1 MKPAEDDTK
10 PKSHTAYHHGR
21 LRDALLA
28 AALDILEQ
36 DGLEALSLRKVAT
49 AVGVSHAAPAHHFPT
64 VQHLLTGLAT
74 IGFTRFDQAM
84 RAERESAAAD
94 PAAQMRATERAY
106 LAFAT
111 GHPALFR
118 LMFTATL
125 INWNDP
131 ALEVPA
137 RAARTQLTEICLPA
151 ANLLGMRT
159 PAEKA
164 ALERL
169 VWSQIH
175 GQAHLEIEQ
184 QFGKPDGSNSAEP
197 ALDLTD
203 LLFRNAAHRKP

>member
-1 MKPAEDDTK
+1 LKPAGDDKK
-10 PKSHTAYHHGR
+10 PKSQTAYHHGR
-21 LRDALLA
+21 LREALLA
-28 AALDILEQ
+28 AALDILER

-64 VQHLLTGLAT
+64 VRHLLTGLAT

-84 RAERESAAAD
+84 RAARESASAD

-111 GHPALFR
+111 SHPALFR

-125 INWNDP
+125 ISWDDP
-131 ALEVPA
+131 ALEAPA
-137 RAARTQLTEICLPA
+137 QAARKQLTEICLPA

-159 PAEKA
+159 PVEKA

-184 QFGKPDGSNSAEP
+184 QFGKPDGSGP
-197 ALDLTD
+197 DRPVIDLAG
-203 LLFRNAAHRKP
+203 LLFPKPAHNGS